1 MSATPR
7 SLRLADRERRRIV
20 YRFAVHRARVVETAA
35 GAFLLPGPVKMHPRV
50 LEAMAAPAMN
60 HRGPEFK
67 EILSEIRGLTQYL
80 FGTSGEVA
88 VLSGSG
94 TAGLEAAVSGLLRKP
109 DRVLNLVNGK
119 FSERF
124 HELSQVFTTPTALPF
139 EWGTSVDPTKV
150 AAALDAGDFNA
161 VTLCWNETSTGL
173 TNPIAEIA
181 KVVKEHDAFL
191 IVDGITA
198 VGGLENRMESWGI
211 DALVMGSQKC
221 LAAPPGLSAIAL
233 SKGAYESLHAD
244 TSFYTNLKAHADAL
258 AKQDTPF
265 TPAVPLFLAFREALR
280 MLKEEG
286 LENRIARTRRLAE
299 AARAAIDALGLRLF
313 PDRRFASNTVS
324 AIRYPAGVD
333 DAAFRKELREKH
345 GTVVAGGQGLLKGH
359 IFRIGHMGICS
370 FGDLEAGF
378 HAFEN
383 TLTSMGH
390 KAIRGAAA
398 DAIAKHA

>member
-1 MSATPR
+1 
-7 SLRLADRERRRIV
+7 
-20 YRFAVHRARVVETAA
+20 VVETAA

-80 FGTSGEVA
+80 FATSGEVA

-94 TAGLEAAVSGLLRKP
+94 TAGLEAAVSGLLRKQ

-124 HELSQVFTTPTALPF
+124 HELCQVFTTPTALSF
-139 EWGTSVDPTKV
+139 EWGTAVDPGKV
-150 AAALDAGDFNA
+150 AAALDSGDFHA

-198 VGGLENRMESWGI
+198 VGGLENRVEAWGI
-211 DALVMGSQKC
+211 DALVTGSQKC
-221 LAAPPGLSAIAL
+221 LAAPPGLSALAL
-233 SKGAYESLHAD
+233 SKAAYESLHAD

-286 LENRIARTRRLAE
+286 LENRIARTRRLAD
-299 AARAAIDALGLRLF
+299 AARAGVDALGLHLY
-313 PDRRFASNTVS
+313 PNRRFASNTVT
-324 AIRYPAGVD
+324 AIRYPVGVD

-345 GTVVAGGQGLLKGH
+345 GTVVAGGQGPLKGH

-370 FGDLEAGF
+370 FEDLKAGF
-378 HAFEN
+378 QAFE
-383 TLTSMGH
+383 TSLRNMGH
-390 KAIRGAAA
+390 KAVPGAALN
-398 DAIAKHA
+398 AIAKRA

>member
-1 MSATPR
+1 MLGR
-7 SLRLADRERRRIV
+7 SSGAMTDPPADV
-20 YRFAVHRARVVETAA
+20 
-35 GAFLLPGPVKMHPRV
+35 FLLPGPVKMDPRV
-50 LEAMAAPAMN
+50 LRAMTRPAMN

-67 EILSEIRGLTQYL
+67 EILADIRTLTQYL
-80 FGTSGEVA
+80 FDTKGEVA

-94 TAGLEAAVSGLLRKP
+94 TAGLEAAVSGLLRKQ

-124 HELSQVFTTPTALPF
+124 HELCQVFTTPTALSF
-139 EWGTSVDPTKV
+139 EWGTAVDRGKV
-150 AAALDAGDFNA
+150 AAALDSGDFHA

-198 VGGLENRMESWGI
+198 VGGLENRMEAWGI
-211 DALVMGSQKC
+211 DALVTGSQKC
-221 LAAPPGLSAIAL
+221 LAAPPGLSAVAL
-233 SKGAYESLHAD
+233 SKAAYESLHAD

-299 AARAAIDALGLRLF
+299 AARAGVDALGLHLY
-313 PDRRFASNTVS
+313 PNRRFASNTVT
-324 AIRYPAGVD
+324 AIRYPVGVD

-345 GTVVAGGQGLLKGH
+345 GTVVAGGQGPLKGH

-370 FGDLEAGF
+370 FEDLEAGF
-378 HAFEN
+378 QAFET
-383 TLTSMGH
+383 TLASMGH
-390 KAIRGAAA
+390 KVVRGAAV

>member
-1 MSATPR
+1 MDENP
-7 SLRLADRERRRIV
+7 
-20 YRFAVHRARVVETAA
+20 A

-50 LEAMAAPAMN
+50 LQAMVAPAMN

-67 EILSEIRGLTQYL
+67 EILSEIRSLTQYL
-80 FGTSGEVA
+80 FGTRGEVA

-94 TAGLEAAVSGLLRKP
+94 TVGLEAAVSGLLRKQ

-124 HELSQVFTTPTALPF
+124 HELCQVFTTPTALSF
-139 EWGTSVDPTKV
+139 EWGTAIDPDKV
-150 AAALDAGDFNA
+150 AAAVDAGEFNA
-161 VTLCWNETSTGL
+161 VTVCWNETSTGL

-181 KVVKEHDAFL
+181 KVVKEHDAF
-191 IVDGITA
+191 IIGAGIAA
-198 VGGLENRMESWGI
+198 VGGHENGMEPWGI
-211 DALVMGSQKC
+211 EGLVMGSQKC
-221 LAAPPGLSAIAL
+221 LAAPPALSAVAL
-233 SKGAYESLHAD
+233 SKAASESLHAD
-244 TSFYTNLKAHADAL
+244 TSFYANLKAHTDAL

-286 LENRIARTRRLAE
+286 LDNRIARTRRLAE
-299 AARAAIDALGLRLF
+299 AARAGFDALDLRLF
-313 PDRRFASNTVS
+313 PDRRFASKTVT
-324 AIRYPAGVD
+324 AVRYPTGVD
-333 DAAFRKELREKH
+333 DVAFRKELREKR
-345 GTVVAGGQGLLKGH
+345 GTVVAGGQGPLKGH

-370 FGDLEAGF
+370 FEDLEVGF
-378 HAFEN
+378 QAFET

-390 KAIRGAAA
+390 KAVRGAAV

>member
-1 MSATPR
+1 M
-7 SLRLADRERRRIV
+7 
-20 YRFAVHRARVVETAA
+20 VETAA

-50 LEAMAAPAMN
+50 LHAMTAPAMN

-80 FGTSGEVA
+80 FGTRGAVA

-94 TAGLEAAVSGLLRKP
+94 TAGLEAAISGLLRKP

-124 HELSQVFTTPTALPF
+124 HELCQVFTTPTALSF
-139 EWGTSVDPTKV
+139 DWGTAVDPEKV
-150 AAALDAGDFNA
+150 ARALDSAEFKA

-181 KVVKEHDAFL
+181 KVVKDSEALL

-198 VGGLENRMESWGI
+198 VGGLENRMDAWGV

-221 LAAPPGLSAIAL
+221 LAAPPGLSAVAL
-233 SKGAYESLHAD
+233 SKNAYESLHSD
-244 TSFYTNLKAHADAL
+244 TSFYTNLKAHTDAL
-258 AKQDTPF
+258 AKQDTPY

-299 AARAAIDALGLRLF
+299 AARAAMDALGLRLY
-313 PDRRFASNTVS
+313 PDRPFASNTVT
-324 AIRYPAGVD
+324 AIRYPTGVD
-333 DAAFRKELREKH
+333 DGSFRKELREKH
-345 GTVVAGGQGLLKGH
+345 GTVVAGGQGPLKGH

-370 FGDLEAGF
+370 FGDLETGF
-378 HAFEN
+378 RAFET
-383 TLTSMGH
+383 TLAGMGH
-390 KAIRGAAA
+390 KAVRGAAV
-398 DAIAKHA
+398 DAIAKRA

>member
-1 MSATPR
+1 M
-7 SLRLADRERRRIV
+7 
-20 YRFAVHRARVVETAA
+20 VETAA

-80 FGTSGEVA
+80 FATSGEVA

-94 TAGLEAAVSGLLRKP
+94 TAGLEAAVSGLLRKQ

-124 HELSQVFTTPTALPF
+124 HELCQVFTTPTALSF
-139 EWGTSVDPTKV
+139 EWGTAVDPGKV
-150 AAALDAGDFNA
+150 AAALDSGDFHA

-198 VGGLENRMESWGI
+198 VGGLENRVEAWGI
-211 DALVMGSQKC
+211 DALVTGSQKC
-221 LAAPPGLSAIAL
+221 LAAPPGLSALAL
-233 SKGAYESLHAD
+233 SKAAYESLHAD

-299 AARAAIDALGLRLF
+299 AARAGVDALGLHLY
-313 PDRRFASNTVS
+313 PNRRFASNTVT
-324 AIRYPAGVD
+324 AIRYPVGVD

-345 GTVVAGGQGLLKGH
+345 GTVVAGGQGPLKGH

-370 FGDLEAGF
+370 FEDLKAGF
-378 HAFEN
+378 QAFE
-383 TLTSMGH
+383 TSLRNMGH
-390 KAIRGAAA
+390 KAVPGAALN
-398 DAIAKHA
+398 AIAKRA

>member
-1 MSATPR
+1 M
-7 SLRLADRERRRIV
+7 
-20 YRFAVHRARVVETAA
+20 VETAA

-80 FGTSGEVA
+80 FATSGEVA

-94 TAGLEAAVSGLLRKP
+94 TAGLEAAVSGLLRKQ

-124 HELSQVFTTPTALPF
+124 HELCQVFTTPTALSF
-139 EWGTSVDPTKV
+139 EWGTAVDPGKV
-150 AAALDAGDFNA
+150 AAALDSGDFHA

-198 VGGLENRMESWGI
+198 VGGLENRVEAWGI
-211 DALVMGSQKC
+211 DALVTGSQKC
-221 LAAPPGLSAIAL
+221 LAAPPGLSALAL
-233 SKGAYESLHAD
+233 SKAAYESLHAD

-286 LENRIARTRRLAE
+286 LENRIARTRRLAD
-299 AARAAIDALGLRLF
+299 AARAGVDALGLHLY
-313 PDRRFASNTVS
+313 PNRRFASNTVT
-324 AIRYPAGVD
+324 AIRYPVGVD

-345 GTVVAGGQGLLKGH
+345 GTVVAGGQGPLKGH

-370 FGDLEAGF
+370 FEDLKAGF
-378 HAFEN
+378 QAFE
-383 TLTSMGH
+383 TSLRNMGH
-390 KAIRGAAA
+390 KAVPGAALN
-398 DAIAKHA
+398 AIAKRA